1 MSALLRIAKTPVCC
15 LALLLAGTAAL
26 AQVATPAYRQAA
38 PSADGIGKFFMGR
51 EIARVMGWQ
60 GASWL
65 ERGLREREERTD
77 LLVPALDL
85 TAGMTV
91 ADVGAGTGYFTW
103 RMAQAVAPG
112 GQVYASDV
120 QPEMI
125 ALLKRAMGERRIVN
139 VLPVQAGVKD
149 SGLKPGSLDLALLVD
164 VYHELEYPF
173 EVISGVVR
181 ALKPGARLVLVEYR
195 AEDAAVPIKELHKM
209 SVAQVRREMAPH
221 ALQWEKT
228 IDVLPWQHVLVF
240 RKR

>member
-1 MSALLRIAKTPVCC
+1 MSFLRFTFLCFLCC
-15 LALLLAGTAAL
+15 LATLPVSSIAF
-26 AQVATPAYRQAA
+26 AQVTPPNYRQAT

-65 ERGLREREERTD
+65 ERSERQREERTD
-77 LLVPALDL
+77 LLVPALEL
-85 TAGMTV
+85 KAGMMV

-112 GQVYASDV
+112 GQVHASDV

-125 ALLKRAMGERRIVN
+125 AMLKRAMGERRVGN
-139 VLPVQAGVKD
+139 AVPVQAGVKD
-149 SGLKPGSLDLALLVD
+149 AGLKPASLDLALLVD

-173 EVISGVVR
+173 EVIESVVR
-181 ALKPGARLVLVEYR
+181 ALKAGARLVLVEYR

-209 SVAQVRREMAPH
+209 SVAQVRREMASH

>member
-1 MSALLRIAKTPVCC
+1 MQ
-15 LALLLAGTAAL
+15 AGGAVL
-26 AQVATPAYRQAA
+26 AQTAPPAYRQAS

-51 EIARVMGWQ
+51 EIARVMGWA

-65 ERGLREREERTD
+65 ERREREREERTD
-77 LLVPALDL
+77 LLVPALEL
-85 TAGMTV
+85 KPGMTV
-91 ADVGAGTGYFTW
+91 ADIGAGTGYFTW

-125 ALLKRAMGERRIVN
+125 ALLKRSMAERRIVN
-139 VLPVQAGVKD
+139 VVPLQAGVKD
-149 SGLKPGSLDLALLVD
+149 AGLKPASLDLALLVD

-173 EVISGVVR
+173 EVIGHVVR

-195 AEDAAVPIKELHKM
+195 AEDAGVPIKELHKM
-209 SVAQVRREMAPH
+209 SVDQVRREMAPH
-221 ALQWEKT
+221 ALVWEKR
-228 IDVLPWQHVLVF
+228 IDVLSWQHVLVF